1 MTKKRRE
8 KKKEMTNE
16 NVFFFFFFLFSLS
29 EAPEMF
35 ALKMGIRRFSLQ
47 THIYMKAV
55 YGKICL
61 FKLIKNDF
69 QSDRD
74 IEMNMSR
81 SEHC

>member
-1 MTKKRRE
+1 MS
-8 KKKEMTNE
+8 
-16 NVFFFFFFLFSLS
+16 FSFFLFLS